1 MFLNN
6 SGHDSKE
13 TSGDCNSTL
22 STGSTSHD
30 TSSKRPHMLRRISGG
45 WADATFSK
53 SSKYATVFYILL
65 QYLFTTQFILFHFI
79 FLFTDLKRTQIK
91 CKHLLMTFIV
101 LLESSHF
108 FSISIRPELDTR
120 TVSSS
125 GTAISSSKESIPII
139 PDLDEFSDEYFNKDF
154 SKKAL

>member
-79 FLFTDLKRTQIK
+79 SLFTDLKRTQIK
-91 CKHLLMTFIV
+91 CKHLLMTFTV

-108 FSISIRPELDTR
+108 FLFQI
-120 TVSSS
+120 
-125 GTAISSSKESIPII
+125 
-139 PDLDEFSDEYFNKDF
+139 DLSWIQGLYLRQERLYLHL
-154 SKKAL
+154 KKAFP